1 MVPADAAAAHGKHVG
16 FLVQDSLEK
25 AILLSVIGFL
35 FSILPFALSKLPSL
49 HLHEGWVPWLKM
61 WEGIYSQSIH
71 VIEKAAC
78 IRTIGLNSMY
88 VLSSI
93 PETNR

>member
-1 MVPADAAAAHGKHVG
+1 MADNSAMT
-16 FLVQDSLEK
+16 
-25 AILLSVIGFL
+25 
-35 FSILPFALSKLPSL
+35 

-61 WEGIYSQSIH
+61 WVGIYSQSIH

-88 VLSSI
+88 VLS
-93 PETNR
+93 